1 MWRYLT
7 CYTEQ
12 VQELVRRQGWVPA
25 QVLGA
30 VLSLQLDLGGLNSS
44 VVRVRGHV
52 TACHQ
57 SPVCLDLACGRCFDP
72 LTSVHADC
80 GLHSYFKVS
89 YILSEAE
96 VRGECRGWCC
106 SARTCCP
113 RRASPGPAP
122 RPPGRRGRC

>member
-7 CYTEQ
+7 SATEQ

-96 VRGECRGWCC
+96 SEVEL
-106 SARTCCP
+106 
-113 RRASPGPAP
+113 
-122 RPPGRRGRC
+122 

>member
-1 MWRYLT
+1 M
-7 CYTEQ
+7 
-12 VQELVRRQGWVPA
+12 QELVRRQGWVPA
-25 QVLGA
+25 QLLGA

-96 VRGECRGWCC
+96 SEVEL
-106 SARTCCP
+106 
-113 RRASPGPAP
+113 
-122 RPPGRRGRC
+122 